1 MNNRFVMVGLALG
14 VSSCAFGWDA
24 ADATDLRLDQIGV
37 LRIVYS
43 PSSGTADVDGNG
55 AVAVDDLLLVLGN
68 YGQTGPNEA
77 DINDDGIVNV
87 DDLLMVIGAWGP
99 C

>member
-1 MNNRFVMVGLALG
+1 MLELNDCEL
-14 VSSCAFGWDA
+14 FGGSWFGPGTTCD
-24 ADATDLRLDQIGV
+24 DLSICNE
-37 LRIVYS
+37 S
-43 PSSGTADVDGNG
+43 PCPADVDGNG